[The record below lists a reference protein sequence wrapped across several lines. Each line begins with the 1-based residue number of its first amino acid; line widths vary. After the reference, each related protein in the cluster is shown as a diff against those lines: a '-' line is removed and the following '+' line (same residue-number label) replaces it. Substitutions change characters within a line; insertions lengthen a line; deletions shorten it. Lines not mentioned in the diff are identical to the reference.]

1 MLQLETGMTHHPQKQ
16 ITITDASERQRMAT
30 ISDIARQA
38 NVSRTLVSRV
48 LNNKPGVSPENRQK
62 ILEIIRENNYVPNG
76 LAKSLVLQ
84 KTNTIGVVM
93 SELCND
99 FFFDLIAGLQ
109 DGAEAQNYNILFC
122 SGRKDMAAK
131 LRYVDYFNEGR
142 ADGIIAYGSCFDDE
156 ELFRCVAEK
165 SANSVLI
172 ESSLSDCHT
181 DKILLDNFRGA
192 YTATEHLIR
201 QGRKNI
207 IHVTC
212 DMNYDVGLERL
223 NGFVQAMHD
232 YRMPLGPDSILYAD
246 HFENIAYLQ
255 MKKRLAEGQ
264 PPDACFAGA
273 DKPAFGV
280 LRAAVEAGLSVP
292 EDLAVIGFDDDTP
305 ESKDMLFPALSTM
318 RQPLYQMGKTG
329 VALLIDKIEHPGREP
344 VVRTFDAELIL
355 RETCR

>member
-1 MLQLETGMTHHPQKQ
+1 
-16 ITITDASERQRMAT
+16 MAT

-48 LNNKPGVSPENRQK
+48 LNNKPGVSPENRKK
-62 ILEIIRENNYVPNG
+62 ILEIIEENHYVPNG

-84 KTNTIGVVM
+84 KTNTIGVIM
-93 SELCND
+93 DDLCND
-99 FFFDLIAGLQ
+99 FFFKLIAGLQ
-109 DGAEAQNYNILFC
+109 DAAEAHGYNILFC
-122 SGRKDMAAK
+122 SGRKDMTTRLK
-131 LRYVDYFNEGR
+131 YVDYLTGGCT
-142 ADGIIAYGSCFDDE
+142 DGIIAYGSCFDDE
-156 ELFRCVAEK
+156 ELFRYVAAK

-172 ESSLSDCHT
+172 ESNLSGCAA
-181 DKILLDNFRGA
+181 DKILLDNFHGA

-246 HFENIAYLQ
+246 HFEDIAYRQ
-255 MKKRLAEGQ
+255 MQKRLSHGVR
-264 PPDACFAGA
+264 PDACFAGA

-280 LRAAVEAGLSVP
+280 LRAAMEAGLSVP
-292 EDLAVIGFDDDTP
+292 GDLAVIGFDDDVSD
-305 ESKDMLFPALSTM
+305 SKDILFPPLSTM
-318 RQPLYQMGKTG
+318 RQPLYEMGQAG
-329 VALLIDKIEHPGREP
+329 VALLIDKINHPNREP
-344 VVRTFDAELIL
+344 TVKSFNAELVL
-355 RETCR
+355 RKTCL

>member
-1 MLQLETGMTHHPQKQ
+1 
-16 ITITDASERQRMAT
+16 MAT
-30 ISDIARQA
+30 ISDIAKQA

-48 LNNKPGVSPENRQK
+48 LNNKPGVSPENRKK
-62 ILEIIRENNYVPNG
+62 IMQIIEENHYVPNG

-84 KTNTIGVVM
+84 KTNTIGVIM
-93 SELCND
+93 DDLCND
-99 FFFDLIAGLQ
+99 FFFKLITGLQ
-109 DGAEAQNYNILFC
+109 DAAEAQDYNILFC
-122 SGRKDMAAK
+122 SGRKNMATRLK
-131 LRYVDYFNEGR
+131 YVDYLTGGC

-156 ELFRCVAEK
+156 ELFRYVAEK

-172 ESSLSDCHT
+172 ESNLSDCDA

-246 HFENIAYLQ
+246 HFEATAYQ
-255 MKKRLAEGQ
+255 QTRKRLSQGTR
-264 PPDACFAGA
+264 PDACFAGA

-280 LRAAVEAGLSVP
+280 IRAAMDAGLSLP
-292 EDLAVIGFDDDTP
+292 GDLAVIGFDDDVP
-305 ESKDMLFPALSTM
+305 DSKDILFPLLSTM
-318 RQPLYQMGKTG
+318 RQPLYEMGQAG
-329 VALLIDKIEHPGREP
+329 VSLLIEKINHPDREP
-344 VVRTFDAELIL
+344 VTKVFEAELIL
-355 RETCR
+355 RETCK

>member
-1 MLQLETGMTHHPQKQ
+1 
-16 ITITDASERQRMAT
+16 MAT

-48 LNNKPGVSPENRQK
+48 LNNKPGVSPENRKK
-62 ILEIIRENNYVPNG
+62 ILEIIEENSYVPNG

-84 KTNTIGVVM
+84 RTNTIGVVM
-93 SELCND
+93 DDLCND
-99 FFFDLIAGLQ
+99 FFFKLINGLQ
-109 DGAEAQNYNILFC
+109 DAAEAQDYNILFC
-122 SGRKDMAAK
+122 SGRKDMATRLK
-131 LRYVDYFNEGR
+131 YVDYLTGGCV
-142 ADGIIAYGSCFDDE
+142 DGIIAYGSRFDDE
-156 ELFRCVAEK
+156 ELFRYVAEK

-172 ESSLSDCHT
+172 ESDLSGCDI
-181 DKILLDNFRGA
+181 DKILLDNFHGA

-207 IHVTC
+207 IHMTC

-246 HFENIAYLQ
+246 HFENTAYQQ
-255 MKKRLAEGQ
+255 MQKRLSQ
-264 PPDACFAGA
+264 DTHPDACFAGA

-280 LRAAVEAGLSVP
+280 IRAAMEAGLSVP
-292 EDLAVIGFDDDTP
+292 GDLAVIGFDDDIP
-305 ESKDMLFPALSTM
+305 DSKDILFPPLSTM
-318 RQPLYQMGKTG
+318 RQPLYEMGQAG
-329 VALLIDKIEHPGREP
+329 VALLIDKISHPGRDP
-344 VVRTFDAELIL
+344 ITQTFEAELVL